1 LQTVVRSLLFNA
13 AFDLVSTVLLVF
25 GVVPFLLM
33 GQRTAMNYARFWAR
47 LCVSLLRVV
56 AGVRLEVRGQEHIP
70 SGGAIVASKHQS
82 ALETFALLP
91 LLPFPTFVVKRELK
105 WVPLFGL
112 YTSTSGMIHV
122 DRGGGAAALKSLV
135 ERSREEVAK
144 ARQIIIFP
152 EGTRMAPGAPP
163 DYHYGVVRLY
173 RSLDV
178 PVVPVALNC
187 GLFWPRRSFLR
198 HPGTAV
204 IEFLP
209 PIPPD
214 LDAKA
219 FAAELQ
225 ETVEAA
231 SDRLLAEA
239 AYQAGPPP
247 LPEAARARLA
257 LLQQKSALVPPE
269 SSGLGEGRT

>member
-1 LQTVVRSLLFNA
+1 MQTVVRSLLFNA
-13 AFDLVSTVLLVF
+13 AFYLVTTVLLVF

-56 AGVRLEVRGQEHIP
+56 AGVRLEVRGREHIP

-112 YTSTSGMIHV
+112 YTITSGMIHV

-152 EGTRMAPGAPP
+152 EGTRMTPGAPP

-219 FAAELQ
+219 FAAALQ

-239 AYQAGPPP
+239 AHQAGPPP